1 MATDTHAKAVNGN
14 SGAHY
19 HYGPAEP
26 FQPSQ
31 SSNASTGTAVASTF
45 GDEASVAPAAAP
57 SESTAVTE
65 ATKPPSKDEVGWY
78 FVESYYT
85 TMSKNPETLFV
96 SNLTDLYIL
105 KA

>member
-14 SGAHY
+14 SGAQY

-31 SSNASTGTAVASTF
+31 SSNGSTGTAVASTF
-45 GDEASVAPAAAP
+45 GEDASVAPAATP
-57 SESTAVTE
+57 SESAAAPE
-65 ATKPPSKDEVGWY
+65 ATKSPSKDEVGWY

-85 TMSKNPETLFV
+85 TMSKNPESLYV
-96 SNLTDLYIL
+96 GLIDLCIL